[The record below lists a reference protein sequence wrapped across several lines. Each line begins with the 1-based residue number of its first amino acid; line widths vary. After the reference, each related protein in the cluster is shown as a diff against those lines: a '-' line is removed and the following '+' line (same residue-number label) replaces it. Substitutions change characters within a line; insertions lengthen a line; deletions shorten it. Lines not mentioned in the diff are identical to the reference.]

1 MVEYFGHTRKEI
13 RPLLPDR
20 AERILEIGCSSGQTL
35 AWLKTIYPDARTVG
49 VDGHQPIKDQ
59 IAANAD
65 EAVIHDLEQPLP
77 ELGTFD
83 LILALDILEHLREPA
98 VVLRGLAQRLTPGGR
113 LIVSVPN
120 ISHHSILSGL
130 LKRRFEY
137 QEAGILDRTHLRFF
151 TESSAI
157 ALLNEAGLSVKAGVV
172 NGLSRKKSRLLN
184 ALSFGMLKHYLVE
197 QYIMAGEI
205 GTDQAE
211 VRWAA

>member
-1 MVEYFGHTRKEI
+1 MIEYFGHTRKEI
-13 RPLLPDR
+13 RPLLPDH

-35 AWLKTIYPDARTVG
+35 AWLQTIYPHARTTG
-49 VDGHQPIKDQ
+49 VDGHAPIRDQ

-65 EAVIHDLEQPLP
+65 EAIIHDLEQPLP

-98 VVLRGLAQRLTPGGR
+98 AVLRGLAQHLAPGGR

-120 ISHHSILSGL
+120 IAHHSILSGL
-130 LKRRFEY
+130 LRRRFEY

-157 ALLNEAGLSVKAGVV
+157 GLLNEAGLSVKAGVV

-184 ALSFGMLKHYLVE
+184 AISLGLFKHYLIE

-205 GTDQAE
+205 GTGQSK